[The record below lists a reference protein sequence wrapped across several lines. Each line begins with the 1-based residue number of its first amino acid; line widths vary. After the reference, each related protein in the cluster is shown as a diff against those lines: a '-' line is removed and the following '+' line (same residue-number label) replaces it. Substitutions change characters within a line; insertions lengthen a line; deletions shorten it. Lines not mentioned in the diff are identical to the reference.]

1 MKYIKTYELNDTSYN
16 YNIGDIVL
24 LDLDSIQKTNTI
36 SINFPTDEIAKIIK
50 LYHDPFKYIIN
61 FPKAS
66 NGEGVFYITED
77 NIIRKATPDD
87 MEKFESKKLAIKFN
101 IWNIYNYL
109 KILN

>member
-1 MKYIKTYELNDTSYN
+1 MKYLKKFETVQSDIKSFN

-24 LDLDSIQKTNTI
+24 LDLDSIQKTNTL

-101 IWNIYNYL
+101 I
-109 KILN
+109 

>member
-36 SINFPTDEIAKIIK
+36 S
-50 LYHDPFKYIIN
+50 IN